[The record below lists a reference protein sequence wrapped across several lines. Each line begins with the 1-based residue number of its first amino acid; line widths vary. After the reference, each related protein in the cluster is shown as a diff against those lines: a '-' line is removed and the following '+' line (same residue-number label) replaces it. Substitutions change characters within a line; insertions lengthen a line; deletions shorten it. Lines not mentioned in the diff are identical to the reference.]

1 MFTSALGETPTPAP
15 PLARLGRVPRSR
27 PGHLLPGRRYSSR
40 MDPGHRHVQ
49 HVPPPADPYAGD
61 DLLRSWL
68 DCRLGTDGHA
78 AARPRLSLLAAEVTG
93 RLRGAHAD
101 AEAHPPTLVR
111 YDPWGARVDR
121 IDTSP
126 GWAALRQAAA
136 AHALVALPYLPE
148 ARAVWGAGARV
159 VQHALLHL
167 YGPESATFSCP
178 VAMSDGAAAL
188 LSRPDVDPAVRAAW
202 LPRLLSTD
210 PDTAVTSGQ
219 WMTEAQGGSD
229 LSRSSTVAIPAAG
242 DGPGGWRLTGEKWFC
257 SAADSALAV
266 ALARPHG
273 STGGSRVLAPFLV
286 PRYAGDSPLAQGG
299 DSLPAQAGGWPP
311 PDARLPAPGVRLHR
325 LKDKLGTRAL
335 PTAEIG
341 LRDAYAWPL
350 GDPAEPGLARM
361 MTLVV
366 ITRLHNAAAAASG
379 MRRGLAYAQAY
390 AAARQVAGGRLDA
403 NPLHRAT
410 LGTLAVDAA
419 GAFVLAGHA
428 FALLGRVE
436 AAADTADA
444 HAAQDAA
451 AAAAELR
458 VVAPL
463 AKLATGRLAV
473 HAASEYVECFGGAG
487 YLEDTGIP
495 RLLRDA
501 QVLPI
506 WEGTSNV
513 LALDVLRAVGRDGA
527 GRPLLSRLSA
537 AADRSPALRAATA
550 DLSAAFADDLT
561 SDKVVAGARG
571 LALRAA
577 YALTAALLLE
587 QADGADPRAETL
599 ARLWERRWLRHED
612 IAAEV

>member
-1 MFTSALGETPTPAP
+1 
-15 PLARLGRVPRSR
+15 
-27 PGHLLPGRRYSSR
+27 
-40 MDPGHRHVQ
+40 MDRHVQ

-68 DCRLGTDGHA
+68 DTRLGADGHA
-78 AARPRLSLLAAEVTG
+78 AARSRLADLTAEVTG
-93 RLRGAHAD
+93 PLRAAHVD

-121 IDTSP
+121 IDTSA
-126 GWAALRQAAA
+126 GWQEQRRAAA
-136 AHALVALPYLPE
+136 RHALVALPYQAE
-148 ARAVWGAGARV
+148 ARARWGAGARL

-167 YGPESATFSCP
+167 YAPESATFSCP

-188 LSRPDVDPAVRAAW
+188 LSRPEVDPAVRDAW

-210 PDTAVTSGQ
+210 PDTAATSGQ

-229 LSRSSTVAIPAAG
+229 LSRSSTVATPADTS
-242 DGPGGWRLTGEKWFC
+242 DGAAGGWRLTGEKWFC
-257 SAADSALAV
+257 SAADSAMAV
-266 ALARPHG
+266 ALARPSG
-273 STGGSRVLAPFLV
+273 TAEGTSRVLAPFLV
-286 PRYAGDSPLAQGG
+286 PRYAADSPLALAGG
-299 DSLPAQAGGWPP
+299 DGW
-311 PDARLPAPGVRLHR
+311 LPAPGIRVHR

-341 LRDAYAWPL
+341 LRDAYALPL
-350 GDPAEPGLARM
+350 GDPGEPGLARM

-366 ITRLHNAAAAASG
+366 ITRLHNASAAASG

-390 AAARQVAGGRLDA
+390 AAARQVAGGRLDG

-410 LGTLAVDAA
+410 LGVLEVDTA

-436 AAADTADA
+436 VDGDP
-444 HAAQDAA
+444 D
-451 AAAAELR
+451 AAAELR

-463 AKLATGRLAV
+463 AKLTTGRLAV
-473 HAASEYVECFGGAG
+473 NAASEYVECFGGAG
-487 YLEDTGIP
+487 YVEDTGIP

-506 WEGTSNV
+506 WEGTTNV
-513 LALDVLRAVGRDGA
+513 LALDVLRAAGRDGA
-527 GRPLLSRLSA
+527 GRPLLARLSA

-550 DLSAAFADDLT
+550 ELSDAFAGDLT
-561 SDKVVAGARG
+561 SDKVIAGARG
-571 LALRAA
+571 LALRAG
-577 YALTAALLLE
+577 YALAGALLLE
-587 QADGADPRAETL
+587 QAAAGDPRAETL
-599 ARLWERRWLRHED
+599 ARLWIRRWLRHED
-612 IAAEV
+612 IAAEI